1 MTETA
6 PVRMKDLPD
15 HFLAAGRY
23 TFTLADAQK
32 ALGADDPASVYTG
45 LSRLRQRHELFS
57 PAHGLYV
64 AVPPE
69 YRNRGVVPAE
79 WFVHAMM
86 SRLGRPY
93 YVGLLTAA
101 AMHGASHQA
110 PQIFQV
116 ITDRSYLVRKR
127 DLGGIRLRFYSS
139 KSVAEDP
146 TTQITVPSG
155 YVVVGTKET
164 TAVDLVGKPRAAGGL
179 SNVATILRELGE
191 LKGSDLARVASRRG
205 RAITRRVGWLVENF
219 GQIDDAEALR
229 QAARLDLGEPVLLD
243 PSKGRRG
250 KANPTWQIRLNTSI
264 EADV

>member
-1 MTETA
+1 MTETTA
-6 PVRMKDLPD
+6 VRMKDLPD
-15 HFLAAGRY
+15 HFLALGRY
-23 TFTLADAQK
+23 TFTLADAQE
-32 ALGADDPASVYTG
+32 ALRAADPSSVYTG

-57 PAHGLYV
+57 PAQGLYV

-69 YRNRGVVPAE
+69 YRSRGVVPAE
-79 WFVHAMM
+79 WFIDAMM
-86 SRLGRPY
+86 SRLSRPY

-127 DLGGIRLRFYSS
+127 ELGRIRLRFYSS
-139 KSVAEDP
+139 KSVTEDP

-191 LKGSDLARVASRRG
+191 LNGSDLARVASRRG
-205 RAITRRVGWLVENF
+205 RAVTRRVGWLVERF
-219 GQIDDAEALR
+219 GQINDVEALR

-250 KANPTWQIRLNTSI
+250 KADPKWRIRLNTLI